1 MKTWKKWLK
10 RIAATVCAAAM
21 CAAMLPATAF
31 AAEEAKIT
39 SFSLE
44 RVIEVPDE
52 VPETAIEGVNYE
64 PTPEIPENG
73 QVTLLYKVTVNAD
86 AEAPFKV
93 EFDGGSRIYTSEAAI
108 ADNTFVLLDGSGTV
122 TQYYIKNFTAEDVED
137 TKLNATATVEGA
149 TAYGMTGTLAEG
161 VEASQTVSVAVVGE
175 SAEPEPEPE
184 PRYTI
189 TGFTK
194 ERVTGNRPNDAVFDL
209 DGYTINYDDGT
220 IDFTENE
227 SVTLLYKLTVT
238 GDEDAC
244 YNIEDQGASLVG
256 WTEPTKP
263 AAIDGTF
270 VGEIPANGKAYFYVA
285 KTFTAEAVVDR
296 QLTNIATIEGLLED
310 SVLSDDLDTDSDGKY
325 TVTETTPA
333 TAPETGEGDDEEKV
347 SKPGLEKWIVTDNG
361 DKVEMDDVAAG
372 TTVKFELDS
381 NVPDDLRNYIT
392 VDDPAIKAAPGEY
405 KLTFADRLD
414 DEFDDPQNL
423 QVKIGNTVLTADQYE
438 LMNDDT
444 HNFLVTLDLVKLYEA
459 GVITPD
465 DVTKAT
471 PITVTYT
478 ATLREGTT
486 AGVYTNSAQ
495 VAYPDGQ
502 SSSDTV
508 MVRTYAIKVF
518 KYDQVTNAGLP
529 GAQFA
534 LYQKDDEGN
543 ITNSQ
548 SLTSDADGY
557 VRIDGLDAGTYYLKE
572 AVAPDGYMRSEKE
585 LTIEVN
591 YTTSGADYTVEAQF
605 ANIQIPHTGGTGT
618 MMYTIGGI
626 AIIALAGA
634 LLFVYRKNRKEDR

>member
-1 MKTWKKWLK
+1 MMKTWLK
-10 RIAATVCAAAM
+10 RIASAVCAAAM
-21 CAAMLPATAF
+21 CAAMLPVTAF
-31 AAEEAKIT
+31 AAEMPTIT
-39 SFSLE
+39 EFAVE
-44 RVIEVPDE
+44 RVTSKPND
-52 VPETAIEGVNYE
+52 AIFGAFDLDGVTYSTDPINLDDGE
-64 PTPEIPENG
+64 K
-73 QVTLLYKVTVNAD
+73 VTLLYKVTVEGEPNDGAVTPWFSVDIGD
-86 AEAPFKV
+86 ATLVGKTAAEPMQTGTTVIGDVPSNMASTHFYVSKTFSATDVQDDQLTFAATIEA
-93 EFDGGSRIYTSEAAI
+93 Y
-108 ADNTFVLLDGSGTV
+108 DGS
-122 TQYYIKNFTAEDVED
+122 
-137 TKLNATATVEGA
+137 
-149 TAYGMTGTLAEG
+149 
-161 VEASQTVSVAVVGE
+161 
-175 SAEPEPEPE
+175 
-184 PRYTI
+184 
-189 TGFTK
+189 
-194 ERVTGNRPNDAVFDL
+194 
-209 DGYTINYDDGT
+209 
-220 IDFTENE
+220 
-227 SVTLLYKLTVT
+227 
-238 GDEDAC
+238 
-244 YNIEDQGASLVG
+244 
-256 WTEPTKP
+256 
-263 AAIDGTF
+263 
-270 VGEIPANGKAYFYVA
+270 
-285 KTFTAEAVVDR
+285 AVVD
-296 QLTNIATIEGLLED
+296 E
-310 SVLSDDLDTDSDGKY
+310 SVN
-325 TVTETTPA
+325 TTCSVGAPA
-333 TAPETGEGDDEEKV
+333 TAPGTTDPDEKPEEPGEKI

>member
-10 RIAATVCAAAM
+10 RIASTVCAAAM

-31 AAEEAKIT
+31 AEG
-39 SFSLE
+39 
-44 RVIEVPDE
+44 
-52 VPETAIEGVNYE
+52 PETTDNYE
-64 PTPEIPENG
+64 VTIQAVVRDSEGQWVSTNALPTQKFTGTTVAGSSGGGSESQWQWTPSENG
-73 QVTLLYKVTVNAD
+73 YVLTATLSSHANAW
-86 AEAPFKV
+86 
-93 EFDGGSRIYTSEAAI
+93 GGLKYPTSLWEY
-108 ADNTFVLLDGSGTV
+108 DTDKLTFVGIGKNSYSTDVLYPEDVNNAYLFEHNSYLLANSSGSG
-122 TQYYIKNFTAEDVED
+122 YYLTYFFEEKAP
-137 TKLNATATVEGA
+137 
-149 TAYGMTGTLAEG
+149 
-161 VEASQTVSVAVVGE
+161 
-175 SAEPEPEPE
+175 EPEPEPE
-184 PRYTI
+184 PEYTI

-194 ERVTGNRPNDAVFDL
+194 ERVTGERPNDAVFDL
-209 DGYTINYDDGT
+209 DGYTINYDDST

-238 GDEDAC
+238 GNEGAC
-244 YNIEDQGASLVG
+244 YNIKDQGASLVG

-270 VGEIPANGKAYFYVA
+270 AGEIPANGTAYFYVA
-285 KTFTAEAVVDR
+285 KTFTAEDVVDS
-296 QLTNIATIEGLLED
+296 QLTNIATIEGLFED
-310 SVLSDDLDTDSDGKY
+310 SVLSDDLDTDGDGKY

-423 QVKIGNTVLTADQYE
+423 RVKIGNTVLTADQYE

-618 MMYTIGGI
+618 MMYTIGGV
-626 AIIALAGA
+626 AIIVLAGV
-634 LLFVYRKNRKEDR
+634 LLVFYRKSRKKQER